1 MGRRRPRRR
10 RGRRRRRGG
19 RRGAARGKWWP
30 RRRARLRPARIR
42 RRPAAGARGTELRR
56 AGGLGSRARG
66 RRPGGGPKGG
76 GRQACPHPRRSQQSV
91 GQVGGRAHAATALAA
106 WRSQRERGAGEP
118 GTGRHPMAMARPSV
132 GMREVHQKQ
141 GHTGARHLTEILRA
155 GRRGGVKLPRREG
168 GGACALKASPL
179 SIRDSPATGI
189 LLGIMIGAGWPTET
203 MTRNF
208 RENLGQTAVGTAS
221 TGVTIPLPAVQ
232 TIAAGWRVT
241 TGLNGQNIGTGAGF
255 SRMPSGEAG
264 MKTLGS
270 GTTAA
275 KLRRRARQLRLAVDH
290 DQARARGSPA
300 PPRTAP
306 CPGQRL
312 SEAQNQCPRGPRK

>member
-1 MGRRRPRRR
+1 M
-10 RGRRRRRGG
+10 
-19 RRGAARGKWWP
+19 
-30 RRRARLRPARIR
+30 
-42 RRPAAGARGTELRR
+42 RR

-76 GRQACPHPRRSQQSV
+76 GRQACPHPRRRQQNV

-106 WRSQRERGAGEP
+106 WRLQREHGAGEP
-118 GTGRHPMAMARPSV
+118 GTGRRPMAMARPSV
-132 GMREVHQKQ
+132 GMRGAHQRQ
-141 GHTGARHLTEILRA
+141 GHTGAKHLTNILRA
-155 GRRGGVKLPRREG
+155 GCRGGVRLPRREG

-179 SIRDSPATGI
+179 SIRDSLATGI
-189 LLGIMIGAGWPTET
+189 LLGTTIGAGWPTET

-208 RENLGQTAVGTAS
+208 RENLGQTAVGTAK
-221 TGVTIPLPAVQ
+221 TGVTTPRTAVQ

-241 TGLNGQNIGTGAGF
+241 TGLNGQNIGTGAGC

-275 KLRRRARQLRLAVDH
+275 KVRLRAHQLWLAVDH
-290 DQARARGSPA
+290 DQTRAWGSPA
-300 PPRTAP
+300 PPRTALG
-306 CPGQRL
+306 PGQRL
-312 SEAQNQCPRGPRK
+312 SEAQNQRPRGPRK